1 MQLNPASKIIFKNS
15 ISNQNLTKL
24 NIFRERKLLI
34 KQKLQRQQQQQQQPI
49 ELLSTNKYVQKNNLL
64 DRKEEY
70 SDQETHR

>member
-34 KQKLQRQQQQQQQPI
+34 KQKLQRQQQQQPI

-70 SDQETHR
+70 SDQKTHR

>member
-34 KQKLQRQQQQQQQPI
+34 KQKLQRQQQQQPI